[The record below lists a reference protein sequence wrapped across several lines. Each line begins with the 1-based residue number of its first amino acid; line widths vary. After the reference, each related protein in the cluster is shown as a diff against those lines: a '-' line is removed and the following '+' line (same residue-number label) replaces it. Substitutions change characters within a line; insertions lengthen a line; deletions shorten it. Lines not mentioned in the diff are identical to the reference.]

1 METDNRSKTE
11 MINEAIKHFKKILKI
26 LGPDSTDD
34 FSYVRKRIYEMI
46 AVLVVLRKD

>member
-1 METDNRSKTE
+1 MSKNE

-26 LGPDSTDD
+26 LEPDSTDD

-46 AVLVVLRKD
+46 AVLVVLRED